1 MERPKRHEPDS
12 AMTTAPFQL
21 TRRNVLNNI
30 ATLFSGSAAAQG
42 MMVITMLLMAR
53 QLGTDRYG
61 QYASCLTLC
70 VLTSTLFNLGMDNWL
85 LPEGSRRASQLG
97 ELVGSTLVIKLA
109 AGVCW
114 LALVVMIPPLI
125 RPLTYPRDLLLA
137 TGLAVWFDGLFAT
150 MLTAFKARLRNWATS
165 LLEAGSDLVWL
176 LSVLYLYFS
185 GNERALTYAQ
195 ARAAIL
201 LLTLVISV
209 VLVMRLSSLRSRLTT
224 VRQALR
230 ASPPFAVSEFLALA
244 AMRVDVVIVSFTL
257 GSAAAGLYSPAVGIV
272 NGLFLVPT
280 AVYMVMVPVL
290 SNLYAA

>member
-1 MERPKRHEPDS
+1 
-12 AMTTAPFQL
+12 MTTAPFQL

-137 TGLAVWFDGLFAT
+137 TGLAVLSRCDSISPRISARSESEGRRAEGAVSASI
-150 MLTAFKARLRNWATS
+150 AFRLRS
-165 LLEAGSDLVWL
+165 GSQ
-176 LSVLYLYFS
+176 
-185 GNERALTYAQ
+185 T
-195 ARAAIL
+195 
-201 LLTLVISV
+201 
-209 VLVMRLSSLRSRLTT
+209 
-224 VRQALR
+224 
-230 ASPPFAVSEFLALA
+230 
-244 AMRVDVVIVSFTL
+244 
-257 GSAAAGLYSPAVGIV
+257 
-272 NGLFLVPT
+272 
-280 AVYMVMVPVL
+280 
-290 SNLYAA
+290 